1 MPFDEREKGLVYLV
15 FNCVCLLFRYIRTY
29 IDVMWRVHRKR
40 GWGGDETTMWPSV
53 GHALSMV
60 ESCEGCAKQH
70 ARGRQC
76 SAAQGWRVEEK
87 KTINTFLSSSVFSLS
102 PFYKL
107 EGFFLSL
114 SEWTTDL
121 PSFLCVSLCICLR
134 PFFLHFF
141 FARIHPS

>member
-1 MPFDEREKGLVYLV
+1 MGE
-15 FNCVCLLFRYIRTY
+15 
-29 IDVMWRVHRKR
+29 
-40 GWGGDETTMWPSV
+40 GDETTMWPSV

-60 ESCEGCAKQH
+60 ESCEGCSKQH
-70 ARGRQC
+70 ARGRQY

-107 EGFFLSL
+107 EGFFSLSL

-121 PSFLCVSLCICLR
+121 PSLISLCVSLYLSKAV
-134 PFFLHFF
+134 LLAFF
-141 FARIHPS
+141 FCTYQSILSGGLCIPSLLLLLPIREI

>member
-1 MPFDEREKGLVYLV
+1 MGE
-15 FNCVCLLFRYIRTY
+15 
-29 IDVMWRVHRKR
+29 
-40 GWGGDETTMWPSV
+40 GDETTMWPSV

-60 ESCEGCAKQH
+60 ESCEGCSKQH
-70 ARGRQC
+70 ARGRQY

-114 SEWTTDL
+114 SLNGL
-121 PSFLCVSLCICLR
+121 PTSHLSFLCVSLCICLR

-141 FARIHPS
+141 FARTNPS